1 MQQFTKF
8 LNTKHF
14 TIHYETES
22 YHRLNRILENLYG
35 HYRQG
40 HTSFYDIY
48 EFMQKIDWHA
58 RSDWRER
65 DSNALESFANNII
78 GKNNV
83 WSNDDGCWSAFK
95 FTKNDES
102 PYCSE
107 QVKVY
112 LTKNDLSIRDMFLDL
127 VQYLLQN
134 GIHSFSCK
142 LTRYKRDDHICFW
155 MYSDD
160 FFLFEKY
167 AAKYADCLIKSQP
180 FIAYRGPF
188 GINRD
193 LKDAN
198 SYNGNVALMAKRYFE
213 NVNNTKELDVCKML
227 DFFLKDW
234 NGEIEKDESDWTS
247 FSKTNCQVLLVILE
261 SFDLILSECEMPDN
275 HLLLNGDKNLWNRLC
290 NAKSWEELQ

>member
-95 FTKNDES
+95 
-102 PYCSE
+102 
-107 QVKVY
+107 
-112 LTKNDLSIRDMFLDL
+112 
-127 VQYLLQN
+127 
-134 GIHSFSCK
+134 
-142 LTRYKRDDHICFW
+142 
-155 MYSDD
+155 
-160 FFLFEKY
+160 
-167 AAKYADCLIKSQP
+167 
-180 FIAYRGPF
+180 
-188 GINRD
+188 
-193 LKDAN
+193 
-198 SYNGNVALMAKRYFE
+198 
-213 NVNNTKELDVCKML
+213 
-227 DFFLKDW
+227 
-234 NGEIEKDESDWTS
+234 
-247 FSKTNCQVLLVILE
+247 
-261 SFDLILSECEMPDN
+261 
-275 HLLLNGDKNLWNRLC
+275 
-290 NAKSWEELQ
+290 